1 MRIRQK
7 KVGVAYWAKVRKD
20 LIFIL
25 SLARDEERYRQNV
38 CDHVSTILQFC
49 KQKSMFFSCSRQE
62 PLFIPSKKMGDDQK
76 VRPGGGKCCC

>member
-20 LIFIL
+20 VIFIP
-25 SLARDEERYRQNV
+25 SLARDEERFRQKV

-49 KQKSMFFSCSRQE
+49 NKKTVFFM
-62 PLFIPSKKMGDDQK
+62 SKTGAF
-76 VRPGGGKCCC
+76 VYL